1 MKKRIIFVALI
12 LLLYYSGCS
21 LFNSPSWE
29 EVDIE
34 TQKTITKIHFV
45 DKDVGFLVTDGGEI
59 FKFKNGKW
67 NELTNPDTTN
77 SPLYDIASYN
87 GNVYICGGDSIK
99 AIVLKGQKDQDTISI
114 MSEFSGN
121 SLAGI
126 TVLDTMNIW
135 TCGGKKVYK
144 YNETGF
150 AVIHSIPEWRLMKLI
165 KIYALSQTRIFVL
178 GEGLSDTLS
187 YLFKCDNGEWS
198 ELSLNMNQK
207 FYDIFFLNRSTG
219 YIVGQQMSVFYY
231 TGSAFAKDNSFPS
244 YDIPF
249 YAIHRSDIN
258 SGYIVG
264 GIGSGLNTIIYSF
277 DQGTWQKEEG
287 IKNAVLKTV
296 YSIDRNDV
304 WTGGDNGKLFHKH

>member
-1 MKKRIIFVALI
+1 MRKSIVLI
-12 LLLYYSGCS
+12 AMICLLLYLGCS
-21 LFNSPSWE
+21 LFHSPSWE

-59 FKFKNGKW
+59 FKFNNGVW

-87 GNVYICGGDSIK
+87 GNVYICGGDSLK
-99 AIVLKGQKDQDTISI
+99 AIVLKGQKDQDSILI

-126 TVLDTMNIW
+126 MVLDTMNIW
-135 TCGGKKVYK
+135 TCGGKKIYK

-150 AVIHSIPEWRLMKLI
+150 AVLYSIPEWRRMKLI

-198 ELSLNMNQK
+198 ELYLNMNQK

-219 YIVGQQMSVFYY
+219 YIVGQQMSVYNY
-231 TGSAFAKDNSFPS
+231 TGSTFEKDNSFPS
-244 YDIPF
+244 YDISF

-277 DQGTWQKEEG
+277 NQGTWQKEEG

-296 YSIDRNDV
+296 YSIDRNNV